1 MRKLASAIVVS
12 VAACGTLDVPLTQ
25 TRVDPGK
32 GPFREQG
39 GVELCLGTAR
49 LVARQGAAGA
59 TGVCVDATVAVRT
72 CSVDAQCAHG
82 ESCVCGRCLVPGCTG
97 TQPCGDGNICRGDR
111 CTRACVN
118 DVDCDAGDRCSA
130 GGCAKPCTDSSA
142 CGYGGTCDKLAG
154 SCAAT
159 TCAADDDCGTG
170 RSCARVQRA
179 GDVHEPAAMPDGS
192 ILVEVREGAGKAET
206 SSIFAATPDTAL
218 RFRLIDPPL
227 ATAAAGPTVLSQD
240 GKTLA
245 IFGATPDG
253 SAIVRLAGGAAQ
265 TVLTPDRPW
274 ESGRVASPSAVRFRG
289 TSWLFYEVG
298 AAAGIG
304 VARLD
309 DAGNVVEKRGPLL
322 TPSML
327 ENPGYFRGVDR
338 VGSPDAVVSGDE
350 LLLYATAHGTW
361 GTSAFQGTTELPA
374 AATDVIVL
382 AATADVVRFDLAPQ
396 NPLFARRTNL
406 RTYLGTRESMVRLSP
421 DGVTLMFVASDAD
434 GKLDGVALATEP
446 LPEYL
451 SQDMSN
457 LDRELEK
464 AAEGDVMPVAVTPA
478 APAGPKKNL
487 GLLVGLLVV
496 AGGITALVLNFQD
509 AAVYAKSVDQVAG
522 DKSLTGRALRVE
534 GGLVKGSLVH
544 QESPCE
550 YRFRM
555 SEKGAEIPV
564 RYGKCVVPDTFRDV
578 PGMDVRV
585 TVEGRLGTDGTF
597 EATQVMAKC
606 PSKYEM
612 KQKQSAGEAAP
623 HQM

>member
-1 MRKLASAIVVS
+1 MKKLALAITVL

-32 GPFREQG
+32 GPFRERSA
-39 GVELCLGTAR
+39 VELCLGSAR

-59 TGVCVDATVAVRT
+59 TGVCVDAAESARS
-72 CSVDAQCAHG
+72 CGADADCAHG
-82 ESCVCGRCLVPGCTG
+82 EACICGRCLVPGCTG
-97 TQPCGDGNICRGDR
+97 TQPCGDGNVCRGDR
-111 CTRACVN
+111 CTRACVA
-118 DVDCDAGDRCSA
+118 DADCDAGDRCAA
-130 GGCAKPCTDSSA
+130 GGCAKPCTASSE
-142 CGYGGTCDKLAG
+142 CGYGGTCDKLA
-154 SCAAT
+154 SACAAI
-159 TCAADDDCGTG
+159 TCASDDDCGTG

-179 GDVHEPAAMPDGS
+179 GDVHEPAALPDGS

-206 SSIFAATPDTAL
+206 TSIFTATPDGDQ
-218 RFRLIDPPL
+218 RFRLVEP
-227 ATAAAGPTVLSQD
+227 AVVTNAAGPTA
-240 GKTLA
+240 LA
-245 IFGATPDG
+245 TSAAPPTIFAAAPDG
-253 SAIVRLAGGAAQ
+253 SALVRLVGGAPQ
-265 TVLTPDRPW
+265 TVLVPDRPW
-274 ESGRVASPSAVRFRG
+274 EGGRVASPSAVRFAG
-289 TSWLFYEVG
+289 SIWLFYEVG
-298 AAAGIG
+298 TSAGIG

-309 DAGNVVEKRGPLL
+309 ASLAVVEKRGPIL

-327 ENPGYFRGVDR
+327 ESPGYFRGVDA
-338 VGSPDAVVSGDE
+338 VGAPDAVVSGDV

-374 AATDVIVL
+374 AATDVVVM
-382 AATADVVRFDLAPQ
+382 AATADVLRFDLAPQ

-421 DGVTLMFVASDAD
+421 DGATMLFVASDAD

-446 LPEYL
+446 LREYV
-451 SQDMSN
+451 SPDMSD

-464 AAEGDVMPVAVTPA
+464 AAEGYVSPVAVPA

-509 AAVYAKSVDQVAG
+509 AAVYAKSVDQVAA
-522 DKSLTGRALRVE
+522 DKSLVGRALRVE

-585 TVEGRLGTDGTF
+585 TVEGKIGADGTF